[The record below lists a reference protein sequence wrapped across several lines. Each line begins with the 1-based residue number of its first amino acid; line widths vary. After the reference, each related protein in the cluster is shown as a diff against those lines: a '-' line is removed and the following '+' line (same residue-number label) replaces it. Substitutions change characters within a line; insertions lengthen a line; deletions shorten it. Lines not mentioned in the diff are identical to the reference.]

1 MNIIDIISNRRSIR
15 KFKNKKIENKK
26 ILDLIEAAIWAP
38 SAKNRQPWFFY
49 IVNDDNKKDELVL
62 LLKMGMKKL
71 LEKYESQGISRVD
84 IHSAF
89 NSIETINQSA
99 AVIFITHQKKYK
111 NHYDDGVNWN
121 LNALDVEVA
130 DLLSLGAAIQN
141 MLLFATE
148 QGLGTLWICD
158 IFYAY
163 NDLCKFLNTTDSI
176 ISAICIGYP
185 NEHQNNKTRVK
196 KENVIAF
203 V

>member
-1 MNIIDIISNRRSIR
+1 MSIIDIISNRRSIR
-15 KFKNKKIENKK
+15 EYTNKKIEDKR

-49 IVNDDNKKDELVL
+49 ILNDSEKKDELVL
-62 LLKMGMKKL
+62 ILKNGMEKL
-71 LEKYESQGISRVD
+71 LAKYETQGISRPD
-84 IHSAF
+84 IHSAA
-89 NSIETINQSA
+89 NSIETINKAST
-99 AVIFITHQKKYK
+99 VIFIAHQKKYK

-121 LNALDVEVA
+121 LNALDIEVA

-148 QGLGTLWICD
+148 QGLGTLWVCD

-163 NDLCKFLNTTDSI
+163 NDLCKFLNTSDSI
-176 ISAICIGYP
+176 ISAVCIGYP
-185 NEHQNNKTRVK
+185 YEQPAKKVRVE
-196 KENVIAF
+196 KEKVTKF